1 MGLVLILVV
10 SDATVHFAIVVLSQ
24 YSSSSCSSETP
35 AGENWGFD
43 CFILNFD
50 AWDTCCVDQEEQSN
64 YCILEWYRP
73 APVPSNT
80 NLHLFQQ
87 REKFEASI

>member
-10 SDATVHFAIVVLSQ
+10 SDATVHFAVVVLSQ

-43 CFILNFD
+43 CFILNYD
-50 AWDTCCVDQEEQSN
+50 A
-64 YCILEWYRP
+64 
-73 APVPSNT
+73 
-80 NLHLFQQ
+80 
-87 REKFEASI
+87 